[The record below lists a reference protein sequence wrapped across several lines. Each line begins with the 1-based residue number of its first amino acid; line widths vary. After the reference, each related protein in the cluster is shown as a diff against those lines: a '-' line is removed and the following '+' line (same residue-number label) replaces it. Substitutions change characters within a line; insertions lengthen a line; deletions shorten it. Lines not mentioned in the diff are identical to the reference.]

1 MPLLSDF
8 DQFQSMHWETGSLRN
23 YYAYQGVTAPHT
35 NQPYSEAMLLGIS
48 GGIVMGYF
56 TFDYRG
62 FDPMVQILT
71 RNTFDP
77 LETVYKRLD
86 IQSNVLQT
94 TNPERGINNLTDVL
108 ERGSPA
114 IVFADMF
121 SLPYNALPQNEGMW
135 GIYPILVYGYEE
147 DKDIVWIA
155 DRSRS
160 PLTISTE
167 ELETARGRTKKN
179 KYRIQTHEP
188 PNPDKLGSAVEAGIR
203 DCIQLFTGPPP
214 KGSKDNFG
222 FLAFKKWEN
231 QLTKSA
237 QRNSWAKVYPPGSRM
252 YAALTSA
259 FTDITI
265 FGKDGGAER
274 QLYAQFLDE
283 ASLLLEISE
292 LSKIADKFRKSADA
306 WDDLST
312 ALLPEEVPLF
322 KETRE
327 LMLEKHHMFLEK
339 GNSAFDEIHRIGDR
353 LAEIKQQVSED
364 FPLNSSEASDLEAS
378 IADKITAVH
387 NIEWDAV
394 KDLKAIMEN

>member
-1 MPLLSDF
+1 MPLLSDY
-8 DQFQSMHWETGSLRN
+8 DQFQGLHWETGGLRN

-147 DKDIVWIA
+147 DMDIVWIA

-167 ELETARGRTKKN
+167 ELEIARGRTKKN
-179 KYRIQTHEP
+179 QYRIQTHEP

-203 DCIQLFTGPPP
+203 DCIKLFTEPPP
-214 KGSKDNFG
+214 RGSKDNFG

-231 QLTKSA
+231 QLTKTA

-252 YAALTSA
+252 YAALIST

-274 QLYAQFLDE
+274 QLYAQFMDE
-283 ASLLLEISE
+283 ASSLLEISE
-292 LSKIADKFRKSADA
+292 LSMIADKFRKSADA

-364 FPLNSSEASDLEAS
+364 FPLNSSEASDLRAS

-394 KDLKAIMEN
+394 KDLKAIMGN

>member
-147 DKDIVWIA
+147 DMDIVWIA

-167 ELETARGRTKKN
+167 ELEIARGRTKKN
-179 KYRIQTHEP
+179 QYRIQTHEP

-203 DCIQLFTGPPP
+203 DCIKLFTEPPP
-214 KGSKDNFG
+214 RGSKDNFG

-231 QLTKSA
+231 QLTKTA
-237 QRNSWAKVYPPGSRM
+237 QRNSWAKVYSPGSRM
-252 YAALTSA
+252 YAALIST

-274 QLYAQFLDE
+274 QLYAQFMDE
-283 ASLLLEISE
+283 ASSLLEISE
-292 LSKIADKFRKSADA
+292 LSMIADKFRKSAEA

-364 FPLNSSEASDLEAS
+364 FPLNSSEASDLRAS

-394 KDLKAIMEN
+394 KDLKAIMGN

>member
-147 DKDIVWIA
+147 DMDIVWIA

-167 ELETARGRTKKN
+167 ELEIARGRTKKN
-179 KYRIQTHEP
+179 QYRIQTHEP

-203 DCIQLFTGPPP
+203 DCIKLFTEPPP
-214 KGSKDNFG
+214 RGSKDNFG

-231 QLTKSA
+231 QLTKTA

-252 YAALTSA
+252 YAALIST

-283 ASLLLEISE
+283 ASSLLEISE
-292 LSKIADKFRKSADA
+292 LSMIADKFRKSAEE

-364 FPLNSSEASDLEAS
+364 FPLNSSEASDLRAS

-394 KDLKAIMEN
+394 KDLKAIMGN